1 MELIIDIFGNY
12 LFCPGANGFADLVP
26 KTFFACPGGIGLPLG
41 CFGGFGGL
49 GGVPQDVKPI
59 AKMINDK

>member
-1 MELIIDIFGNY
+1 
-12 LFCPGANGFADLVP
+12 LVP
-26 KTFFACPGGIGLPLG
+26 NTFLACPGGIGFPLECLG